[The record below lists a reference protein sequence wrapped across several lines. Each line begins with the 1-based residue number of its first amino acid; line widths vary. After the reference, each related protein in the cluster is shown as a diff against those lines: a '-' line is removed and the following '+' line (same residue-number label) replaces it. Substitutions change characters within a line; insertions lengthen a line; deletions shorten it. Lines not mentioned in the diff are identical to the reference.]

1 MALNGTDENA
11 SPFLIPGLK
20 FFSDPKATTRP
31 GNLYTEKLNTDF
43 HNDAK
48 SGYHIPFVPVGVP
61 ENRRLKVITIGAGLC
76 GVMLAY
82 NIEKHTPNVEHVIY
96 EKNPEVG
103 GTWVSRSL
111 RDSACCS
118 NSDTYKMTRSIKTDT
133 PWPVVTRRHARISST
148 LPFLLVS
155 ALPPVETA

>member
-1 MALNGTDENA
+1 MATLNGSDDNA

-31 GNLYTEKLNTDF
+31 GNLYAEKLNADF

-61 ENRRLKVITIGAGLC
+61 ENRKLKVITIGAGLC

-111 RDSACCS
+111 
-118 NSDTYKMTRSIKTDT
+118 
-133 PWPVVTRRHARISST
+133 
-148 LPFLLVS
+148 
-155 ALPPVETA
+155 